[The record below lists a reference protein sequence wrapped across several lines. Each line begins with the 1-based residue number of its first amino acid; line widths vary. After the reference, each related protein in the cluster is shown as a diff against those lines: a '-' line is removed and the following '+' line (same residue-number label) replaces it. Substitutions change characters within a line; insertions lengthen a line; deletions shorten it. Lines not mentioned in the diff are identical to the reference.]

1 MMPKNILYFD
11 QLSPREKEVASLII
25 VGVSTNEIAKRLE
38 LKPNTVS
45 SFKKKIFSKFKID
58 SEVELYKI
66 LKQK

>member
-1 MMPKNILYFD
+1 MPKNILYFN

-25 VGVSTNEIAKRLE
+25 IGVSTNEIAKRLD

-45 SFKKKIFSKFKID
+45 SFKKKIFIKFKID

>member
-25 VGVSTNEIAKRLE
+25 VGVSTNEIAKRLD

-45 SFKKKIFSKFKID
+45 SFKKKIFIKFKID

>member
-1 MMPKNILYFD
+1 MPKNILYFN

-25 VGVSTNEIAKRLE
+25 IGVSTNEIAKRLD

-45 SFKKKIFSKFKID
+45 SFKKKIFIKFKID
-58 SEVELYKI
+58 SEVGLYKI

>member
-1 MMPKNILYFD
+1 MPKNILYFD
-11 QLSPREKEVASLII
+11 QLSPREKEVASLIMS
-25 VGVSTNEIAKRLE
+25 GATTNEIAKRLD

-45 SFKKKIFSKFKID
+45 SFKKKIFIKFKID

>member
-1 MMPKNILYFD
+1 MPTNIIYFN

-25 VGVSTNEIAKRLE
+25 VGISTNEIAKRLD

-45 SFKKKIFSKFKID
+45 SFKKKIFIKFKID
-58 SEVELYKI
+58 SEVELYRI